1 VRNFLSA
8 ALVALLCALLAFTH
22 RGRVDRQLGTA
33 LSGYREVSTRYATLQ
48 ASVVESLTALTSGT
62 SFSGSWQI
70 NGPLSEGKINIY
82 FVDSRLP
89 SARTW
94 NRRFPNLA
102 RNCSSSP
109 GGTIVVCDLYL
120 VDELDKKVT
129 RAVEGPASESGKILV
144 LQWMLAHELG
154 HIALGHSGSHFFSS
168 PLRTS
173 RMLSNK
179 TYTQEEAADDYA
191 ASILFSPKR
200 SIALEVMLMNL
211 ANAEVRDTTGTPQ
224 YGAGLLY
231 DYDKPVRYTTACTHP
246 AYVVRA
252 HSLLQKA
259 ARHYQDSGLQAMLRA
274 FAFVLREDSEPCD
287 LHDGR

>member
-1 VRNFLSA
+1 VRNFLSI
-8 ALVALLCALLAFTH
+8 ALVAVLCALLALTH

-102 RNCSSSP
+102 KNCSSSP

-120 VDELDKKVT
+120 VDQLATKVT
-129 RAVEGPASESGKILV
+129 REDQGPAAERDKVLILE
-144 LQWMLAHELG
+144 WMLAHELG

-168 PLRTS
+168 PLKSS
-173 RMLSNK
+173 RMPSDK

-200 SIALEVMLMNL
+200 SIALEVMFMNL
-211 ANAEVRDTTGTPQ
+211 ANAEVREKTGTPQ

-231 DYDKPVRYTTACTHP
+231 DYEKPVRYTTACTHP

-252 HSLLQKA
+252 HSLLRKA
-259 ARHYQDSGLQAMLRA
+259 ATYYQDSGLESMLRS
-274 FAFVLREDSEPCD
+274 FAVVLREDSEPCD
-287 LHDGR
+287 LNGGR